1 VPSLR
6 GGLSLLLLLWSGLTL
21 AQTYPTKPVRIIVAV
36 GPGGGDDFTARQVAA
51 KLSELVG
58 QQFIVE
64 NRPGAGGMIGQTY
77 VAKSAPDGYTLL
89 LAGGSMAGAHYVN
102 ANMGYNLM
110 RDFTPISL
118 LEQSPFALVANPAL
132 PARNLKELISHGR
145 SRPGQLT
152 FATLGAGQI
161 PYWGVV
167 LFNSMAGIQ
176 AVEVQYKAPA
186 DAMLDIIAGRV
197 DYFVAPVVTALG
209 QRDKMRTL
217 GVTTTARADMLPD
230 VPTIAEGGLPG
241 YDMPA
246 WRSLMGPAGI
256 PADVVQTLNRA
267 VVRALQAP
275 ELRERFAK
283 AGSVAMSSTPEELRA
298 RYQHWMAIFG
308 TIAKD
313 AKLQPQ

>member
-1 VPSLR
+1 MLR
-6 GGLSLLLLLWSGLTL
+6 RIVALLCVALCTSAA
-21 AQTYPTKPVRIIVAV
+21 AQTYPSKPVRWIVAV

-51 KLSELVG
+51 KLSEILG

-64 NRPGAGGMIGQTY
+64 NRPGAGGMIGQTF

-102 ANMGYNLM
+102 ANMGYDLM

-132 PARNLKELISHGR
+132 PAKNVSELIAYGKAN
-145 SRPGQLT
+145 PGKLT

-186 DAMLDIIAGRV
+186 DAQLDIIAGRV
-197 DYFVAPVVTALG
+197 DYFVAPLVTAIG
-209 QRDKMRTL
+209 AKDKAKVL
-217 GVTTTARADMLPD
+217 GVTTQSRAEMLPD
-230 VPTIAEGGLPG
+230 VPTIGEGGLAG

-246 WRSLMGPAGI
+246 WRSLMGPAGMN
-256 PADVVQTLNRA
+256 PEVVRTLNRA
-267 VVRALQAP
+267 VARALEAP
-275 ELRERFAK
+275 DLRERFAK
-283 AGSVAMSSTPEELRA
+283 SGSVPTASTPEELRA
-298 RYQHWMAIFG
+298 KYQHWMGVFG
-308 TIAKD
+308 KIAKE